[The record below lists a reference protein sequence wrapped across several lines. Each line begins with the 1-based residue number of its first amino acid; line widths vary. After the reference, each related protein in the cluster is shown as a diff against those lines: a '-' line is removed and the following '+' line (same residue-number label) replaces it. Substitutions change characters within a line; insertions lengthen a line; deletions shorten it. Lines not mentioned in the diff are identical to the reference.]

1 MIGDAQ
7 DDSDE
12 PRPGARWLRPGAFA
26 ALALLAA
33 ASPWWAPAALSRLD
47 FFRVRKIEIEGAR
60 YLAPEDVLARLKV
73 DTTVSVWTDLGPLEA
88 RVAAHPQVREAR
100 VERKL
105 PGTLVVHVVENLP
118 IALVPSARGLRT
130 VDVRGDT
137 LPIDPSAVD
146 VDLPIV
152 AQRDTAVLR
161 LLSEV
166 REGYPSLFDRISAV
180 RRVGRGELVVQL
192 TSVPV
197 RAMADVSV
205 DRLAEV
211 VPVERDL
218 ERRAARVAELD
229 LRYRDQV
236 IARLQ

>member
-1 MIGDAQ
+1 M
-7 DDSDE
+7 SME
-12 PRPGARWLRPGAFA
+12 PRPLAHWLRLGALG
-26 ALALLAA
+26 ALVVLVIS
-33 ASPWWAPAALSRLD
+33 SPWWGPRALSGLD
-47 FFRVRKIEIEGAR
+47 FFRVRKVEIEGAR
-60 YLAPEDVLARLKV
+60 YLAPEQVLARLQV
-73 DTTVSVWTDLGPLEA
+73 DTTVSVWTDLAPLEE
-88 RVAAHPQVREAR
+88 RVAAHPQVRVAR

-105 PGTLVVHVVENLP
+105 PGTLVVHVTENLP
-118 IALVPSARGLRT
+118 IALVPAARGLRA
-130 VDVRGDT
+130 VDVDGDT

-161 LLSEV
+161 LLAEV
-166 REGYPSLFDRISAV
+166 RTAYPALFDRISAV
-180 RRVGRGELVVQL
+180 RRVGRGELLVQL

-197 RAMADVSV
+197 RALASVSV
-205 DRLAEV
+205 ERLAEV

-218 ERRAARVAELD
+218 ERRSARVAELD